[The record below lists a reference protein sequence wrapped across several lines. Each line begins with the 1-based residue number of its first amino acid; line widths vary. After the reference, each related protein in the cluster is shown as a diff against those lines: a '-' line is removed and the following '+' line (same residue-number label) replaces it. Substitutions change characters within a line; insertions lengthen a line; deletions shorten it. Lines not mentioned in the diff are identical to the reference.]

1 MEKQANRTERLG
13 ALLSSRNALVRHEAA
28 QALGHFP
35 LTNSHVIDILKNN
48 FQASAWDTREAAVE
62 AFRAILKSIPS
73 KGQVVSPR
81 IDNVS
86 RLNLKD
92 IVRTYHPLLS
102 CEAELVTRMGVCSF
116 GEQRKLVDEQ
126 LDFQSVVG
134 ISSGTF
140 LSEDDFSSSGNI
152 KETTPERK
160 LDLAATADTFGC
172 EDSLEELDAAVYSI
186 CIRLMRD
193 VVDVK
198 WEIRHGAA
206 LAIACILT
214 VAPSRLSASLV
225 DVLATRLLQAIAL
238 DKFIDFS
245 SGRTAIGPVR
255 EAVAECIARLTMVF
269 TSPKF
274 VDIIF
279 DHIYM
284 LHKMTDGIQAECHSA
299 NDLESHKRTWFH
311 RQAALLIIKYHLAG
325 PYYDVKFNEIFK
337 LLLCSFEDS
346 HDEVCAS
353 ALSAITTLFCKD
365 DLKPEVSEM
374 ISHVE
379 HVIYRFI
386 DSTCNISRNQ
396 LLDIDTVAIDLLSLL
411 AIWLQG
417 DSSRKLPYPVSN
429 NLSHLLDPLHITLS
443 LKVVNVFSVSFSRL
457 SPLKDKNEYEEF
469 ETCIMSVLASLFR
482 IVLFAAPQDT
492 EDLIEACI
500 LCIHRIVEYFI
511 FVKHLP
517 QALVETIGRWT
528 ACLLIDARNAEIDLE
543 KCNVGSGASRNP
555 TDCLCGDEIRSL
567 SDMVRIDVVLTRK
580 LHVAR
585 FLAPLISA
593 IYNFPSKIGDQLLS
607 EAVQL
612 LITPMMKS
620 LVIMHR
626 LGGVLLSHAWFT
638 YIWRSGITI
647 DIPSYVAEVLHS
659 LIMSPNAAYDDEKMF
674 FLYLDNAYKD
684 FASYCR
690 MKGVSA
696 AEVFDVE
703 GRGYTVDNNASAL
716 YDICYNILS
725 EANDK
730 ETLRLRYESFKY
742 AVATAKAVMTSNISR
757 VNALTVSSLLLIYPR
772 SLLDSPSLNPFVKPL
787 MELIRFEENVTFA
800 QYALNSIPI
809 LFRIASEKQPNP
821 HAKMIKQIVVSL
833 VSCTN
838 RFPPEID
845 REDVVLSQCVRGP
858 FSSRSQNAEYVIRML
873 VSSIAGTDMASLLD
887 FRNRCSLKEAAMFM
901 MAYTVFVDESRIQ
914 RLMPPHLSDI
924 ILELGIY
931 LTSENAVVRYCAAQC
946 LSNIARI
953 DGFLRSVLQ
962 AVVAPLQRKLRTGET
977 RGHVRCGLVELLF
990 LLSGFHVEMLGGLR
1004 LLAPLS
1010 LRLMADNCLVI
1021 REAAAISFRNFVPLM
1036 TLKAN
1041 RRIEGRSLLEND
1053 VADEIFGDNT
1063 LDLLLGDPS
1072 RLPEL
1077 RLTDIKGLNSSTCLR
1092 QYQQEGI
1099 RWMSFLEEYGLSGIL
1114 ADDMG
1119 LGKTLQTLCLLAM
1132 KIYRK
1137 PQAKVLIVCPP
1148 TLVSHWCAEW
1158 SKFFP
1163 TLSPFY
1169 KIEEGY
1175 REKKLLMDKS
1185 QKVTVMSYNTV
1196 RFCTYV
1202 QDIEWYYLIL
1212 DEGHMIRNPTTQLF
1226 KTLSNI
1232 KAQNRLI
1239 LSGTPVQNT
1248 PADLWA
1254 LFQFLM
1260 PGYLGTMRQFK
1271 LTFLNAINGSRNVN
1285 ASAQEIKE
1293 GQDALERLH
1302 KSILPFVMRR
1312 LKTDVLEDLPEK
1324 IVQDYMCSMT
1334 TVQRFV
1340 YNHIVDMYQSA
1351 RQTSTNRPGFSAL
1364 ETIAELRKCTVHPS
1378 LVSHKS
1384 LKDLDINKLQGCVEE
1399 SGKIIALRELLKEC
1413 GIGSREHYALSEESA
1428 VQDSEISETGNGH
1441 RALIFC
1447 QRLSAVQLLVNLFS
1461 SGELGSDIRYA
1472 VLDGTVPVNERY
1484 AVAEK
1489 FNVDPSIH
1497 VLILTTNIGGEGLN
1511 LIGADIVIFL
1521 EHDWNPVKDLQ
1532 AMDRAHRIGQR
1543 YAVNVYRLITEGSI
1557 EQKIMRLQKFKTDTA
1572 NALVGA
1578 DNRSLQTMATE
1589 QLMELFVIDDVLPG
1603 NSLDVRSSKK
1613 SRESNTFTTSDK
1625 HPTSSNIGEKLNIEE
1640 LWELSQYD
1648 RYNASSIA
1656 HSFELPGWNDS
1667 SSTLIS
1673 DTSSSSSSGVVSGNS
1688 ECKKLRLND

>member
-1 MEKQANRTERLG
+1 MVQSTIKEMEKQANRTERLG

-35 LTNSHVIDILKNN
+35 LTNPHIIDILKNN

-62 AFRAILKSIPS
+62 AFRAILKAMPS
-73 KGQVVSPR
+73 KNQVVSPR
-81 IDNVS
+81 VDNVS
-86 RLNLKD
+86 RLNLRD
-92 IVRTYHPLLS
+92 VVRMYHPLLS

-140 LSEDDFSSSGNI
+140 LSEDDFSSSGNTR
-152 KETTPERK
+152 ETTPEKK
-160 LDLAATADTFGC
+160 LDLVAIADTVGC
-172 EDSLEELDAAVYSI
+172 EENLEELDAAVYSV
-186 CIRLMRD
+186 CIQLMRD

-214 VAPSRLSASLV
+214 VAPSRLSPSLV
-225 DVLATRLLQAIAL
+225 DVLATRLLQAVAL

-245 SGRTAIGPVR
+245 SGRTAVGPVR

-269 TSPKF
+269 PSSEF

-279 DHIYM
+279 EHIYT
-284 LHKMTDGIQAECHSA
+284 LHGMTSDVQGECHSL
-299 NDLESHKRTWFH
+299 NDLESYKRTWFH

-337 LLLCSFEDS
+337 LLLRSFEDS

-379 HVIYRFI
+379 H
-386 DSTCNISRNQ
+386 
-396 LLDIDTVAIDLLSLL
+396 LLDIDTVAVDLLSLL
-411 AIWLQG
+411 VIWLQG
-417 DSSRKLPYPVSN
+417 DSSRKLPYLVSS
-429 NLSHLLDPLHITLS
+429 NLSRLLDPLHITLS
-443 LKVVNVFSVSFSRL
+443 LKVVSVFSVSFSRP
-457 SPLKDKNEYEEF
+457 SPLKDESEYEEF
-469 ETCIMSVLASLFR
+469 ETCTISVLAALFR

-500 LCIHRIVEYFI
+500 SCVHRIVEYFT
-511 FVKHLP
+511 FAKHLP

-543 KCNVGSGASRNP
+543 KCNVGSGTSRNP
-555 TDCLCGDEIRSL
+555 TECLCGDEIRSL
-567 SDMVRIDVVLTRK
+567 SDMIRIDVVLTRK

-585 FLAPLISA
+585 FLAPLIST
-593 IYNFPSKIGDQLLS
+593 IYNFPSRIGDQLLS

-612 LITPMMKS
+612 LITPSMKS
-620 LVIMHR
+620 LIIMHR

-638 YIWRSGITI
+638 YIWRSGMTV
-647 DIPSYVAEVLHS
+647 DIPSYVAEVLHG
-659 LIMSPNAAYDDEKMF
+659 LIVSPNGAYDDEKMF

-690 MKGVSA
+690 KKGVSA

-703 GRGYTVDNNASAL
+703 GRGDTVDNNASAL
-716 YDICYNILS
+716 YDICCSILK
-725 EANDK
+725 EANDR

-838 RFPPEID
+838 RFPQEID
-845 REDVVLSQCVRGP
+845 KQEVVLSQCVRGS

-873 VSSIAGTDMASLLD
+873 VTPIAGTDMASLLD
-887 FRNRCSLKEAAMFM
+887 FRNRNSVKESAMFM
-901 MAYTVFVDESRIQ
+901 MAYTVFVDESRKQ
-914 RLMPPHLSDI
+914 RLVPPHLSEI
-924 ILELGIY
+924 VVQLGTH
-931 LTSENAVVRYCAAQC
+931 LTSEDAVVRYCAAHC

-962 AVVAPLQRKLRTGET
+962 TVVAPLQRKLRTGET
-977 RGHVRCGLVELLF
+977 RAHVRCGLVELLF

-1004 LLAPLS
+1004 LLAPIS
-1010 LRLMADNCLVI
+1010 LRLMADSCQVV
-1021 REAAAISFRNFVPLM
+1021 REAAAVSFRNFVPLM

-1041 RRIEGRSLLEND
+1041 RRIQGHSVPEND
-1053 VADEIFGDNT
+1053 TADEIFGDSSI
-1063 LDLLLGDPS
+1063 DLLLGDPS

-1077 RLTDIKGLNSSTCLR
+1077 RLTDIEGLNASTSLR

-1132 KIYRK
+1132 KIYCK

-1148 TLVSHWCAEW
+1148 TLVNHWCAEW

-1163 TLSPFY
+1163 TLSPFH
-1169 KIEEGY
+1169 KIEEGS
-1175 REKKLLMDKS
+1175 REKNKLLMDKT
-1185 QKVTVMSYNTV
+1185 QKVAVISYNTI

-1202 QDIEWYYLIL
+1202 QDVEWYYMIL

-1226 KTLSNI
+1226 KALTSI

-1254 LFQFLM
+1254 LFQ
-1260 PGYLGTMRQFK
+1260 
-1271 LTFLNAINGSRNVN
+1271 
-1285 ASAQEIKE
+1285 E

-1324 IVQDYMCSMT
+1324 IVQDYMCTMT
-1334 TVQRFV
+1334 AVQRVV
-1340 YNHIVDMYQSA
+1340 YTHIVDMYQSS
-1351 RQTSTNRPGFSAL
+1351 RRSFTNRPNFCAL
-1364 ETIAELRKCTVHPS
+1364 ETIAELRKCTVHPA
-1378 LVSHKS
+1378 LVSHKT
-1384 LKDLDINKLQGCVEE
+1384 LEDLDIEKLEGCVEE

-1413 GIGSREHYALSEESA
+1413 GIGSREHYVLAEESGL
-1428 VQDSEISETGNGH
+1428 QDSELSEAGNGH

-1461 SGELGSDIRYA
+1461 SGELGSDIRYS
-1472 VLDGTVPVNERY
+1472 VLDGTVPVSERY
-1484 AVAEK
+1484 AIAEK

-1543 YAVNVYRLITEGSI
+1543 CAVNVYRLITEGSI

-1578 DNRSLQTMATE
+1578 DNRSLQTMAAE

-1603 NSLDVRSSKK
+1603 TSVDGRCSKK
-1613 SRESNTFTTSDK
+1613 PREND
-1625 HPTSSNIGEKLNIEE
+1625 TSSNAEKHSASSDAGEKLNIEE

-1656 HSFELPGWNDS
+1656 QSFELPTWNNNNN

-1673 DTSSSSSSGVVSGNS
+1673 DTADSSSAVVGGDDNI
-1688 ECKKLRLND
+1688 ECKKIRLDG

>member
-1 MEKQANRTERLG
+1 MEKQANRAERLG

-35 LTNSHVIDILKNN
+35 LTNPHVIDILKNN
-48 FQASAWDTREAAVE
+48 FQSSAWDTREAAVE
-62 AFRAILKSIPS
+62 AFRAILKVMPS
-73 KGQVVSPR
+73 KSQIVSPL

-86 RLNLKD
+86 RLNLED
-92 IVRTYHPLLS
+92 VVRTYHPLLS
-102 CEAELVTRMGVCSF
+102 CEAELVTRIGVCSF

-140 LSEDDFSSSGNI
+140 LSEDDFTSSGNI
-152 KETTPERK
+152 KETIPEKK
-160 LDLAATADTFGC
+160 LDLVTADTIGC
-172 EDSLEELDAAVYSI
+172 DDNLEELDAAVYSL
-186 CIRLMRD
+186 CIQLMRD

-214 VAPSRLSASLV
+214 IAPSRLSPSLV
-225 DVLATRLLQAIAL
+225 DVLATRLLQAVAL

-245 SGRTAIGPVR
+245 SGRTAVGPVR

-269 TSPKF
+269 PSPEF

-279 DHIYM
+279 DHIYT
-284 LHKMTDGIQAECHSA
+284 LHKMTCSIHAECRNA
-299 NDLESHKRTWFH
+299 NNLESHKHTWFH

-353 ALSAITTLFCKD
+353 ALSAITTLFCKTN
-365 DLKPEVSEM
+365 LKPEVSEM

-379 HVIYRFI
+379 HVIYGFI

-396 LLDIDTVAIDLLSLL
+396 LLDIDTVAVDLSSLL
-411 AIWLQG
+411 VIWLQG
-417 DSSRKLPYPVSN
+417 DLTRKLPYPVSN
-429 NLSHLLDPLHITLS
+429 NLSRLLDPLHITLS
-443 LKVVNVFSVSFSRL
+443 LKVISVFSVSFSRPA
-457 SPLKDKNEYEEF
+457 PLKDQNECSEF
-469 ETCIMSVLASLFR
+469 EKCTMSILASLFR
-482 IVLFAAPQDT
+482 IVLFTAPQNT
-492 EDLIEACI
+492 ENLIEACI
-500 LCIHRIVEYFI
+500 SCGYRIVEYFI
-511 FVKHLP
+511 FAKHLP

-543 KCNVGSGASRNP
+543 KCNVSSGSSRNS
-555 TDCLCGDEIRSL
+555 TECLCGDEIRSL
-567 SDMVRIDVVLTRK
+567 SDMIRIDIVLTRK

-585 FLAPLISA
+585 FLAPLISV
-593 IYNFPSKIGDQLLS
+593 IYNFPSKIGDQSLN

-620 LVIMHR
+620 IVIMHR

-647 DIPSYVAEVLHS
+647 DIPSYVAEMLHN

-690 MKGVSA
+690 RKGVSTA
-696 AEVFDVE
+696 QLFDVE
-703 GRGYTVDNNASAL
+703 GHGDTVDNNASAL

-725 EANDK
+725 DTNDK
-730 ETLRLRYESFKY
+730 EILRLRYESFKY
-742 AVATAKAVMTSNISR
+742 AVATARAVMTSNISR

-833 VSCTN
+833 VSCAN
-838 RFPPEID
+838 RFPPETD
-845 REDVVLSQCVRGP
+845 REEIVLSQSVRGL

-873 VSSIAGTDMASLLD
+873 VTPIAGTDMASLLD
-887 FRNRCSLKEAAMFM
+887 FRNRSSLKESAMFM

-914 RLMPPHLSDI
+914 RRVPPHLSDI
-924 ILELGIY
+924 VLELAVH

-953 DGFLRSVLQ
+953 DGFLRPVLQ
-962 AVVAPLQRKLRTGET
+962 AAVAPLQKKLRTGET
-977 RGHVRCGLVELLF
+977 RTHVRCGLVELIF

-1010 LRLMADNCLVI
+1010 LRLMADSSQII

-1041 RRIEGRSLLEND
+1041 RRIEGQSVLEND

-1063 LDLLLGDPS
+1063 LDLLLGDPTQ
-1072 RLPEL
+1072 LPEL

-1137 PQAKVLIVCPP
+1137 LQAKVLIVCPP
-1148 TLVSHWCAEW
+1148 TLVNHWCAEW

-1163 TLSPFY
+1163 SLSPFH
-1169 KIEEGY
+1169 KIEEGCK
-1175 REKKLLMDKS
+1175 ENKLMDKL
-1185 QKVTVMSYNTV
+1185 QEVIVMSYNTV

-1226 KTLSNI
+1226 KTLTNI

-1248 PADLWA
+1248 PVDLWA

-1285 ASAQEIKE
+1285 ASVQEIKE

-1324 IVQDYMCSMT
+1324 IVQDYMCNMT
-1334 TVQRFV
+1334 TVQRSI
-1340 YNHIVDMYQSA
+1340 YNHIVNLYQSA
-1351 RQTSTNRPGFSAL
+1351 RRTSNSPSFCAL

-1384 LKDLDINKLQGCVEE
+1384 LKDLDIDKLQGCVEE

-1413 GIGSREHYALSEESA
+1413 GIGSREHYTLSEESA
-1428 VQDSEISETGNGH
+1428 VQDSEISETDNGH

-1447 QRLSAVQLLVNLFS
+1447 QRLATVQLLVNLFS

-1472 VLDGTVPVNERY
+1472 VLDGTVPVNERH

-1543 YAVNVYRLITEGSI
+1543 CVVNVYRLITESSI

-1589 QLMELFVIDDVLPG
+1589 QLVELFAIDDVLPET
-1603 NSLDVRSSKK
+1603 SLDARPLKK
-1613 SRESNTFTTSDK
+1613 LRESDAPSTSDQYF
-1625 HPTSSNIGEKLNIEE
+1625 TNSDIGKKLNIEE

-1656 HSFELPGWNDS
+1656 HSFDLPGLDDNS
-1667 SSTLIS
+1667 SLIS
-1673 DTSSSSSSGVVSGNS
+1673 DTSGSSGIINNS
-1688 ECKKLRLND
+1688 SACKKLRLDK